1 MYTITTS
8 NVTIMVKN
16 MMKAIDFYLGLGL
29 TLKQRWE
36 DYYAILVAPGISI
49 GLHPAEKTNERSND
63 ISLGFGVEKINE
75 VEKRL
80 KELGVQY
87 QRSDDQIGIYAHFH
101 DPDGT
106 PIYFME
112 SKVGEW

>member
-8 NVTIMVKN
+8 NVTVMVKN
-16 MMKAIDFYLGLGL
+16 MNEAINFYTGLGL

-36 DYYAILVAPGISI
+36 DYYAIVIAPGISI
-49 GLHPAEKTNERSND
+49 GLHPAKKINERTSD
-63 ISLGFGVEKINE
+63 ISIGFGVEKIKE
-75 VEKRL
+75 VEERL
-80 KELGVQY
+80 KELGVQF
-87 QRSDDQIGIYAHFH
+87 QRSEDGIGIYAHFQ

-112 SKVGEW
+112 SKIGEW

>member
-8 NVTIMVKN
+8 NVTVMVKN
-16 MMKAIDFYLGLGL
+16 MTKAIDFYLGLGL

-49 GLHPAEKTNERSND
+49 GLHPAEKTNERTND
-63 ISLGFGVEKINE
+63 ISIGFGVEKINE
-75 VEKRL
+75 VESRL

-87 QRSDDQIGIYAHFH
+87 QTTDDKAGIYAHFH

-112 SKVGEW
+112 SKIGDW